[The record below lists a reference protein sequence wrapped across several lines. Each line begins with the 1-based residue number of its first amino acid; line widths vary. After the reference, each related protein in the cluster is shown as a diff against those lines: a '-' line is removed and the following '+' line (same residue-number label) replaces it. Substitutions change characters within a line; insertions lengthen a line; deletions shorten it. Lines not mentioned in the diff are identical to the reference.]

1 MTDIPGQAKIKTR
14 KGLCVYVLVR
24 GFIQVHQ
31 VPLFQFERAL
41 AARSLISD
49 FESQGI
55 LALTP

>member
-1 MTDIPGQAKIKTR
+1 
-14 KGLCVYVLVR
+14 VYVLVR

-49 FESQGI
+49 LEIQVGV
-55 LALTP
+55 ALRP